1 MPCPQGRT
9 QASYWRD
16 PLLVDCCAD
25 SIAYDC
31 IRIASEK
38 PQNCIIFASEH
49 KITQVRSIPPTGDR
63 KISFYPTYAVFT
75 AMAFLPYPV
84 IDLYIRAFVNGSQP
98 YSEHR
103 YFIDLRPN
111 TPGHLWLGFALSPK
125 GTVAGADSRLQRAV
139 SVAENTF
146 RFFQRSI
153 KGSVSGRYPV
163 IPLLGI
169 SVRKVVAFPSLLPL
183 CRETPRRV
191 YMRQRVAALSKG
203 ASLAPQ
209 EIKMLFAVLPAANL

>member
-1 MPCPQGRT
+1 
-9 QASYWRD
+9 
-16 PLLVDCCAD
+16 
-25 SIAYDC
+25 
-31 IRIASEK
+31 
-38 PQNCIIFASEH
+38 
-49 KITQVRSIPPTGDR
+49 
-63 KISFYPTYAVFT
+63 
-75 AMAFLPYPV
+75 MAFLPYPV

-125 GTVAGADSRLQRAV
+125 ETVAGADSRLQRAV

-169 SVRKVVAFPSLLPL
+169 SVRKTVAFPSLLPL
-183 CRETPRRV
+183 CRRIPRRV
-191 YMRQRVAALSKG
+191 YMRQRVAALSNG

-209 EIKMLFAVLPAANL
+209 EIRILFAVLPAASLYFLYCRTAKCSGFSASNSSNSSSTAFLNSSSSSLASEALINSSSVAKFCSSSGAS

>member
-1 MPCPQGRT
+1 
-9 QASYWRD
+9 
-16 PLLVDCCAD
+16 
-25 SIAYDC
+25 
-31 IRIASEK
+31 
-38 PQNCIIFASEH
+38 
-49 KITQVRSIPPTGDR
+49 
-63 KISFYPTYAVFT
+63 
-75 AMAFLPYPV
+75 MAFLPYPV

-163 IPLLGI
+163 IPLLRI

-183 CRETPRRV
+183 CREIPRRV

-203 ASLAPQ
+203 ASRAPQ
-209 EIKMLFAVLPAANL
+209 EIRMLFRVLPETSCQGLFNQIHKKATKKVPEALSCS

>member
-1 MPCPQGRT
+1 
-9 QASYWRD
+9 
-16 PLLVDCCAD
+16 
-25 SIAYDC
+25 
-31 IRIASEK
+31 
-38 PQNCIIFASEH
+38 
-49 KITQVRSIPPTGDR
+49 
-63 KISFYPTYAVFT
+63 
-75 AMAFLPYPV
+75 MAFLPYPV
-84 IDLYIRAFVNGSQP
+84 IDLYIRAFVSGSQP
-98 YSEHR
+98 HSGHR

-139 SVAENTF
+139 SVVGNTS

-169 SVRKVVAFPSLLPL
+169 SVRKAVAFPSLLPL
-183 CRETPRRV
+183 CRKIPRRV

-203 ASLAPQ
+203 AKRAPQ
-209 EIKMLFAVLPAANL
+209 LIKMLFAVLPVAACQGRIHHFSSLFLGLPCFPCCKSWRITRFSFSSTLWVLVAEKCTSTK

>member
-1 MPCPQGRT
+1 
-9 QASYWRD
+9 
-16 PLLVDCCAD
+16 
-25 SIAYDC
+25 
-31 IRIASEK
+31 
-38 PQNCIIFASEH
+38 
-49 KITQVRSIPPTGDR
+49 
-63 KISFYPTYAVFT
+63 
-75 AMAFLPYPV
+75 MAFLPYPV

-163 IPLLGI
+163 IPLLRI

-183 CRETPRRV
+183 CREIPRRV

-203 ASLAPQ
+203 ASRAPQ
-209 EIKMLFAVLPAANL
+209 EIKILLAVLPALSLNLAYWRTAKWSGLRFFSSSNIKSTGFLKSSSSSRTSIALINSMSVEKFCSSTGAS

>member
-1 MPCPQGRT
+1 
-9 QASYWRD
+9 
-16 PLLVDCCAD
+16 
-25 SIAYDC
+25 
-31 IRIASEK
+31 
-38 PQNCIIFASEH
+38 
-49 KITQVRSIPPTGDR
+49 
-63 KISFYPTYAVFT
+63 
-75 AMAFLPYPV
+75 MAFLPYPV

-163 IPLLGI
+163 IPLLRI

-183 CRETPRRV
+183 CREIPRRV

-203 ASLAPQ
+203 ASRAPQ
-209 EIKMLFAVLPAANL
+209 EIRMLFRVLPETKSQGLFHQIQKEVTFCGLPHAADA

>member
-1 MPCPQGRT
+1 
-9 QASYWRD
+9 
-16 PLLVDCCAD
+16 
-25 SIAYDC
+25 
-31 IRIASEK
+31 
-38 PQNCIIFASEH
+38 
-49 KITQVRSIPPTGDR
+49 
-63 KISFYPTYAVFT
+63 
-75 AMAFLPYPV
+75 MAFLPYPV

-125 GTVAGADSRLQRAV
+125 ETVAGADSRLQRAV

-169 SVRKVVAFPSLLPL
+169 SVRKTVAFPSLLPL
-183 CRETPRRV
+183 CRRIPRRV

-203 ASLAPQ
+203 ASRAPQ
-209 EIKMLFAVLPAANL
+209 EIRIDLAVLPETKSQGLFHQIQEEVTFCGLLHEAYA

>member
-1 MPCPQGRT
+1 
-9 QASYWRD
+9 
-16 PLLVDCCAD
+16 
-25 SIAYDC
+25 
-31 IRIASEK
+31 
-38 PQNCIIFASEH
+38 
-49 KITQVRSIPPTGDR
+49 
-63 KISFYPTYAVFT
+63 
-75 AMAFLPYPV
+75 MAFLPYPV

-169 SVRKVVAFPSLLPL
+169 SVRKAMAFPSLLPL
-183 CRETPRRV
+183 CRIIPRRV

-209 EIKMLFAVLPAANL
+209 EIRIDLAVLPAANLYFLYWRTAKWFGFFFSNASNIKSTGF